1 MNVIDQDHVEL
12 FRLAASKLPRHDHRI
27 FIAEVTIRLC
37 QGNARQAEEQFGW
50 GRETVR
56 RGLRELRENTVIAD
70 KHVKPRGPVRS
81 EDRNPQLAKDIREIV
96 EPKTQTDPEL
106 KSTRRYT
113 NFSAGEVRKALIHE
127 KGWSPAD
134 VPAER
139 TLRTILNRMNYRL
152 KRIQKGRPLKKTKET
167 DAIFENVNA
176 VKAAA
181 RDDPETLE
189 ISADTKAKVA
199 IGDYSRGG
207 KNTDRLRRKSGSGVG
222 S

>member
-1 MNVIDQDHVEL
+1 MRVVEQDHVEL
-12 FRLAASKLPRHDHRI
+12 FCLAANKLPRHERRM

-37 QGNARQAEEQFGW
+37 QGNPRQAEEQFGW
-50 GRETVR
+50 GRETVKK
-56 RGLRELRENTVIAD
+56 GLQELQQGSVIAD
-70 KHVKPRGPVRS
+70 KNVKARGPARS
-81 EDRNPQLAKDIREIV
+81 EDRNPQLAKDIRDLV

-113 NFSAGEVRKALIHE
+113 NFSAGEVRNALIHE
-127 KGWSPAD
+127 KGWSPQD

-152 KRIQKGRPLKKTKET
+152 KRIQKGRPLKKTEDT
-167 DAIFENVNA
+167 DAIFENVQA
-176 VKAAA
+176 VKAAS

-207 KNTDRLRRKSGSGVG
+207 KNTDRL
-222 S
+222 